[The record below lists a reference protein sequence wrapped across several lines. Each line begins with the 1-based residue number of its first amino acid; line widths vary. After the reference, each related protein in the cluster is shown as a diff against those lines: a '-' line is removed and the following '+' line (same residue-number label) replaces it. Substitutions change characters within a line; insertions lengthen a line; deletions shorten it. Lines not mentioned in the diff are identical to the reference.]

1 MDAIPN
7 TARTTVRRI
16 PKHGSY
22 DRSTINSILDEGLIC
37 HVGFVDEGLPYV
49 IPTLYARSGDRL
61 LVHGSAASRLART
74 LASGSDVCLSV
85 TLLDGIVLARSVFNH
100 SMNYRSVV
108 IFGKASPIED
118 EQEKKEAMRLFSEHV
133 MPGRWNDARQP
144 SSVELKATLVL
155 SLPIRESSAKLR
167 TGPPVDDEE
176 DLDFPVWAGVLPLSL
191 RKGDPVAA
199 TDGIDLPGYLRDDA
213 RW

>member
-16 PKHGSY
+16 PKHSSY
-22 DRSTINSILDEGLIC
+22 DRATINSILDEGLIC

-118 EQEKKEAMRLFSEHV
+118 QQEKKEAMRLFSEHV
-133 MPGRWNDARQP
+133 MPGRWNEARQP
-144 SSVELKATLVL
+144 TAVELKATLVL
-155 SLPIRESSAKLR
+155 SLPIREVSAKLR
-167 TGPPVDDEE
+167 TGPPVDD
-176 DLDFPVWAGVLPLSL
+176 
-191 RKGDPVAA
+191 
-199 TDGIDLPGYLRDDA
+199 
-213 RW
+213 